1 MNLRRVL
8 ACIAGLGGAGLGAQ
22 ERPADFD
29 LDVRPFLVRYCA
41 ACHGPED
48 PEAGLDLGHVLGG
61 ALDADGLD
69 AVLDFRDVLRSHE
82 MPPKAEPAQPTAGE
96 RERMIAWAEHVLELA
111 AEDVAVDPGRVTMR
125 RLSRFEYANAV
136 RDLTGV
142 AVDVVEFPADDL
154 GYGFD
159 NVGEVLTLST
169 LHLEKYAAV
178 AGRIADEAWPDP
190 DPDEP
195 PVRRLDGDALRSSLE
210 RGSSGG
216 VVVLFTNG
224 SATGTVELPRAGPYR
239 IRVRSHATQAGPELA
254 RMAVLAGGRRIGEVS
269 VDAAADDPA
278 EHVFDADLGAGRIE
292 IEAAFVND
300 FYAPDHPDRSRRDR
314 NLFVHAIEVEGP
326 LDERPVTRLEEWLR
340 PLDPGRG
347 RVLPRARTI
356 LGPFVRRAWR
366 RDVPRAE
373 LSRIAQVVDD
383 AVDAGESFDAGL
395 RWAIQAA
402 LVSPHFLFRIEA
414 GGLGGRE
421 PEELDGFALAS
432 RLSFFLW
439 SSLPDEELLQRAE
452 RGELGGSDESILKV
466 TDRLLADPRS
476 DALATNF
483 AGQWLELRGLAEVA
497 PDPQFHAG
505 WDPDLAD
512 SARRETE
519 LLFLTTLREGL
530 PATTLVDADFTF
542 VDARLAAHYRIPAP
556 DPDDGFVRT
565 RVPEGR
571 PGGVLG
577 HASFLALTSNPTRTS
592 PVRRGR
598 WILDNLLDDPPPPP
612 PPGNDSF
619 AGEIDPDS
627 ARSLR
632 EQMERHR
639 ERPACAVCH
648 VRMDALGLALEGF
661 DGIGAARTRDTGGD
675 IDTGSVLPD
684 GRALRGA
691 TDLQRVLATD
701 PAFRRALLRKLFV
714 YAVGRGIRPAD
725 ALALERT
732 ATRLPEGAT
741 LLDMIRAIV
750 TMDAFRRRSPAR

>member
-1 MNLRRVL
+1 MHRRRVL
-8 ACIAGLGGAGLGAQ
+8 ACVVGLGCAGLGAQ
-22 ERPADFD
+22 ERPADFR
-29 LDVRPFLVRYCA
+29 LDVRPFLARYCET
-41 ACHGPED
+41 CHGPED
-48 PEAGLDLGHVLGG
+48 PEAGLDLGLVLGG
-61 ALDADGLD
+61 PLDADGLD
-69 AVLDFRDVLRSHE
+69 AVLDFRDALRSHE
-82 MPPKAEPAQPTAGE
+82 MPPKAEDAQPTAGE
-96 RERMIAWAEHVLELA
+96 RERMIAWAEHVLDLA
-111 AEDVAVDPGRVTMR
+111 AGEVPVDPGRVTMR

-142 AVDVVEFPADDL
+142 AVDVTEFPADDL

-195 PVRRLDGDALRSSLE
+195 PVRRLDGESLRSSLE
-210 RGSSGG
+210 RGSSDG

-224 SATGTVELPRAGPYR
+224 SASGTVDLPRPGPYR
-239 IRVRSHATQAGPELA
+239 IRVRAHATQAGPEVA
-254 RMAVLAGGRRIGEVS
+254 RMAVLAAGKSIGEVS
-269 VDAAADDPA
+269 VEAGAGDPA
-278 EHVFDADLGAGRIE
+278 DHVFEVDLVAGTLLV
-292 IEAAFVND
+292 EAAFTND

-326 LDERPVTRLEEWLR
+326 LDERPATQLEEWLR
-340 PLDPGRG
+340 PLDPVRG
-347 RVLPRARTI
+347 RVLPRARTV

-366 RDVPRAE
+366 RDVSRAE
-373 LSRIAQVVDD
+373 LSRLAQVVDD

-402 LVSPHFLFRIEA
+402 LVSPHFLFRIET
-414 GGLGGRE
+414 GGLDGRE
-421 PEELDGFALAS
+421 PETLDDHALAS

-439 SSLPDEELLQRAE
+439 SSLPDEDLLTRAGAGDLSTE
-452 RGELGGSDESILKV
+452 AGILEA

-483 AGQWLELRGLAEVA
+483 AGQWLELRGLGEVA
-497 PDPQFHAG
+497 PDPHFHAG
-505 WDPDLAD
+505 WDAALAS

-519 LLFLTTLREGL
+519 LLFLTTLREAL

-556 DPDDGFVRT
+556 DADDGFVRT
-565 RVPEGR
+565 RPPEGR

-619 AGEIDPDS
+619 AGEVEPDS

-661 DGIGAARTRDTGGD
+661 DGIGAARTRDTGGA

-691 TDLQRVLATD
+691 TDLQHVLATD

-714 YAVGRGIRPAD
+714 YAVGRGIRPTD
-725 ALALERT
+725 ALVLERT
-732 ATRLPEGAT
+732 AARLSERAT

-750 TMDAFRRRSPAR
+750 TMDAFRRRSPAH